1 MRAAIVGLG
10 VIGRVHAEVLRAQ
23 GETLCAVC
31 DTDAEKLKDFS
42 AAKYGDYL
50 RLLDEER
57 PDVVHVC
64 TPHYLHADM
73 VTEALKRNID
83 VLCEKPLC
91 ISEKDIPRILEAEKR
106 SAARLGVCHQNRYNA
121 ANAFV
126 KEYLKNKQVRGAY
139 ATVVWRRDA
148 AYYASGD
155 WRGRRATEG
164 GGVLINQALHTLDLL
179 QWLVGE
185 PEYVAANVSNLTLSD
200 VIEVEDTAAAIFSG
214 GAEFSLFATVGS
226 AADFPVSVVL
236 RTDAETITLLP
247 DTVLI
252 NGKIE
257 EFQRDGRAYGK
268 GCYGTGHEKLI
279 ADFYDCMRT
288 GRHFM
293 LDGAEGAKVVKLIL
307 AAYASG
313 GKRIK
318 I

>member
-1 MRAAIVGLG
+1 M
-10 VIGRVHAEVLRAQ
+10 
-23 GETLCAVC
+23 
-31 DTDAEKLKDFS
+31 
-42 AAKYGDYL
+42 
-50 RLLDEER
+50 
-57 PDVVHVC
+57 
-64 TPHYLHADM
+64 
-73 VTEALKRNID
+73 
-83 VLCEKPLC
+83 
-91 ISEKDIPRILEAEKR
+91 
-106 SAARLGVCHQNRYNA
+106 
-121 ANAFV
+121 
-126 KEYLKNKQVRGAY
+126 
-139 ATVVWRRDA
+139 
-148 AYYASGD
+148 
-155 WRGRRATEG
+155 
-164 GGVLINQALHTLDLL
+164 
-179 QWLVGE
+179 
-185 PEYVAANVSNLTLSD
+185 
-200 VIEVEDTAAAIFSG
+200 EDTAAAIFSG

>member
-91 ISEKDIPRILEAEKR
+91 ISEKDIPRILEAEKH

-126 KEYLKNKQVRGAY
+126 KEYLKDKQVRGAY

-148 AYYASGD
+148 AY
-155 WRGRRATEG
+155 
-164 GGVLINQALHTLDLL
+164 
-179 QWLVGE
+179 
-185 PEYVAANVSNLTLSD
+185 
-200 VIEVEDTAAAIFSG
+200 
-214 GAEFSLFATVGS
+214 
-226 AADFPVSVVL
+226 
-236 RTDAETITLLP
+236 
-247 DTVLI
+247 
-252 NGKIE
+252 
-257 EFQRDGRAYGK
+257 
-268 GCYGTGHEKLI
+268 
-279 ADFYDCMRT
+279 
-288 GRHFM
+288 
-293 LDGAEGAKVVKLIL
+293 
-307 AAYASG
+307 
-313 GKRIK
+313 
-318 I
+318 